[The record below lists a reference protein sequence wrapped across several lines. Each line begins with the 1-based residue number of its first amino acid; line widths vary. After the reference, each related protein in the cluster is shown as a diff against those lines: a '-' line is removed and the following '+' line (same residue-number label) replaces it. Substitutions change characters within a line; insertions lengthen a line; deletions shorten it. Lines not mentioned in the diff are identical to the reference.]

1 MYCVRSSRRRSRC
14 WFSFRSGSLSPIGLL
29 LILTGCGGSISA
41 GPPAPTTAECSLH
54 VPRDPARR
62 DTISVAIHE
71 SELLRFELAH
81 STDSGLKACG
91 TGRWTTWRPA
101 SSGERL
107 LVPGDSAA
115 PVLRLI
121 PMTASTDPRDLV
133 DRQVEVIL
141 TADPAALEY
150 ARAQPG
156 REVVP
161 LAWATTY
168 VLILP
173 DSAGTPGQ
181 PTDRLRTELAG
192 EVVRAEAR
200 PAADSGWWNGGVCS
214 VQTPRPSVR
223 LPDIMV
229 PAQDPVAR
237 AIAERLVALAPAG
250 SVRRITPL
258 SRSSLDAALR
268 QPASAFVVP
277 LPQWPPSDC
286 QGVPPL
292 PAGSR
297 FIPLVDLRT
306 SAILGPGALP
316 FLINRDGSIRFQRA
330 S

>member
-1 MYCVRSSRRRSRC
+1 MYCVRSSRRRSRR
-14 WFSFRSGSLSPIGLL
+14 WFSFPSGSLSPIGLL
-29 LILTGCGGSISA
+29 LILNGCGGSSSA
-41 GPPAPTTAECSLH
+41 AAPPAPTSAECSLH
-54 VPRDPARR
+54 APRDPTRR
-62 DTISVAIHE
+62 DTISVALPE
-71 SELLRFELAH
+71 SDLLQFELNH
-81 STDSGLKACG
+81 STDSAVRVCA
-91 TGRWTTWRPA
+91 GRWPTWRPA

-107 LVPGDSAA
+107 LVPVDSVA

-141 TADPAALEY
+141 TADPTALEY
-150 ARAQPG
+150 ARARPE

-173 DSAGTPGQ
+173 DSAATPVEL
-181 PTDRLRTELAG
+181 TDRLRAELAG

-200 PAADSGWWNGGVCS
+200 PAADSGWWNSGICS
-214 VQTPRPSVR
+214 VQIPRPSVR

-250 SVRRITPL
+250 SLRRITPL

-277 LPQWPPSDC
+277 LPRGSPSDC
-286 QGVPPL
+286 QVVSPL
-292 PAGSR
+292 PAGGR

-306 SAILGPGALP
+306 SVILGPGALP
-316 FLINRDGSIRFQRA
+316 FLINRDGSIRFQR
-330 S
+330 SL